1 MGYYISWDIRAE
13 LYFILMPA
21 KKSVP
26 TINYS
31 LQPGFCDLIG
41 KNRFAER
48 GLMFIA
54 H

>member
-1 MGYYISWDIRAE
+1 MGYYISWDIKSE

-31 LQPGFCDLIG
+31 LQPVFCDLIG